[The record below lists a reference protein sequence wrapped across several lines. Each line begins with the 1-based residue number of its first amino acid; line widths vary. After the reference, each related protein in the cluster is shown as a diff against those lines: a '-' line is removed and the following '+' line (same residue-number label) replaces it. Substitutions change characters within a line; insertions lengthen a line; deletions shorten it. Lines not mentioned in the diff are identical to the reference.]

1 LRHRFAGI
9 LKPGGNMVLS
19 KALPEEKDEPEIAHL
34 QRLVIDFK
42 QDDFGA
48 LRKLIDSLNDYRT

>member
-1 LRHRFAGI
+1 
-9 LKPGGNMVLS
+9 VLS